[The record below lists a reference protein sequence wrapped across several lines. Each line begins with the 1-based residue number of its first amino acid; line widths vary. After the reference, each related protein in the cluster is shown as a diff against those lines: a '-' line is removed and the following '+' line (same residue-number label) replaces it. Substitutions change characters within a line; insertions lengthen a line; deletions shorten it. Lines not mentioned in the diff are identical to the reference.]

1 VPLSKGDALKTL
13 NAANSKDDGKS
24 ELSEE
29 ELAGLSALMAMLPHQ
44 QQTPPLAGRQR
55 RRFRHL
61 NAEFRDAF
69 AKRRGPTVPERGGKP

>member
-1 VPLSKGDALKTL
+1 MIRWFAGLVPLSKGDALKTI

-44 QQTPPLAGRQR
+44 QTTASRVAGGDGVSATATLVARKTAR
-55 RRFRHL
+55 ANR
-61 NAEFRDAF
+61 
-69 AKRRGPTVPERGGKP
+69 P